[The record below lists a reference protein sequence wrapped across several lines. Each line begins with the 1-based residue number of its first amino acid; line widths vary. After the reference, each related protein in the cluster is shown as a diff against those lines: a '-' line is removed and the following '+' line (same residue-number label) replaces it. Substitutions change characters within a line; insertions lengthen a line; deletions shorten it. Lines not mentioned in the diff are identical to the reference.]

1 MKGLTKSGGKN
12 FKSKK
17 EKKTNKQKNN
27 TQHRETDTNPQQK
40 IGSEVITSV
49 EKEMIGIKEILKN
62 KNITNDVSLS
72 IKNEKLFENVTIK
85 IPFEESESEIHEEGG
100 NMSFI
105 NRIYTY
111 CFHSTRS
118 IFYLST
124 RYYIYGKHSIYKK
137 YSLTTFIHSIR
148 SCFRRDSGTDPH
160 QEVRRNSENPPF
172 CKQKPSLWYL

>member
-1 MKGLTKSGGKN
+1 MGKKCSN
-12 FKSKK
+12 QKK
-17 EKKTNKQKNN
+17 KKRNKQTKEQHT
-27 TQHRETDTNPQQK
+27 TQRHRDTNPQQK

-124 RYYIYGKHSIYKK
+124 RYYIYGKTLNIQKILINHF
-137 YSLTTFIHSIR
+137 YSQYTILFPEGFRDGSPSR
-148 SCFRRDSGTDPH
+148 SMA
-160 QEVRRNSENPPF
+160 
-172 CKQKPSLWYL
+172 K

>member
-1 MKGLTKSGGKN
+1 MGKK
-12 FKSKK
+12 FQIKK
-17 EKKTNKQKNN
+17 RRKETNKQKNN
-27 TQHRETDTNPQQK
+27 TQHRDTDTNPHQK

-124 RYYIYGKHSIYKK
+124 RYYIYGKTLNIQKILINHF
-137 YSLTTFIHSIR
+137 YSQYTILFPEGFRDGSPSR
-148 SCFRRDSGTDPH
+148 SMA
-160 QEVRRNSENPPF
+160 
-172 CKQKPSLWYL
+172 K

>member
-1 MKGLTKSGGKN
+1 
-12 FKSKK
+12 
-17 EKKTNKQKNN
+17 
-27 TQHRETDTNPQQK
+27 
-40 IGSEVITSV
+40 
-49 EKEMIGIKEILKN
+49 MIGIKEILKN

-124 RYYIYGKHSIYKK
+124 RYYIYGKTLNIQKI
-137 YSLTTFIHSIR
+137 LTIHFLIHSIR

-160 QEVRRNSENPPF
+160 QEVWRNSENPPF